1 MKKQRTLTNVETELS
16 YALRYKTG
24 NMLEIGQL
32 LNEARSFV
40 EHGQWLPWL
49 RRHTALS
56 ERTARN
62 YTAAAAWAATWA
74 AKSATVADFENQLGH
89 LSPRAIY
96 ALASGKYADEIVA
109 LVLSAAATEQRHLN
123 EGDVKEIAK
132 RGVKAPILK
141 EIEKAHAEAQ
151 KAEADAEAEAERLAA
166 ERQAT
171 LEAKR
176 AAWKAAE
183 AEAEAEAEAI
193 LDGGPD
199 AELPPT
205 AEPVA
210 ASSEM
215 FHLAMFEK
223 AIDMLRAVMTKP
235 LSTFAPAKISTDD
248 IEQVAAFLCEVTKQ
262 QKRRAA

>member
-1 MKKQRTLTNVETELS
+1 MKTQRTLTNVETELS
-16 YALRYKTG
+16 YALRCKTG
-24 NMLEIGQL
+24 NMLKIGQL

-74 AKSATVADFENQLGH
+74 VKSESVADFENQLGH

-96 ALASGKYADEIVA
+96 ALASGKYDDEVVA

-132 RGVKAPILK
+132 RGAKAAILK

-151 KAEADAEAEAERLAA
+151 KAEADAEAEAERQAA
-166 ERQAT
+166 ERQAI
-171 LEAKR
+171 LEAKW
-176 AAWKAAE
+176 AASKAE
-183 AEAEAEAEAI
+183 EAEAEAI

-199 AELPPT
+199 PDLPPT
-205 AEPVA
+205 AEPIA

-223 AIDMLRAVMTKP
+223 AIDMLRSVLTKP
-235 LSTFAPAKISTDD
+235 LHTFASAKISADD
-248 IEQVAAFLCEVTKQ
+248 IEQVTAFLQEVGRQ
-262 QKRRAA
+262 IAEKRSAA

>member
-1 MKKQRTLTNVETELS
+1 MKTQRTLTNVETELS
-16 YALRYKTG
+16 YALRYKSG

-62 YTAAAAWAATWA
+62 YMAAAAWTATWT
-74 AKSATVADFENQLGH
+74 AKSATVADFGH

-96 ALASGKYADEIVA
+96 ALASGKYDDEVVA

-123 EGDVKEIAK
+123 EQDVKEIAK
-132 RGVKAPILK
+132 RGAQAPILK
-141 EIEKAHAEAQ
+141 EIQQAQAEAQ
-151 KAEADAEAEAERLAA
+151 QAEAEAEAEAELLAA
-166 ERQAT
+166 ERQAI
-171 LEAKR
+171 LEAKW
-176 AAWKAAE
+176 AASKAE
-183 AEAEAEAEAI
+183 EAEAEAI

-199 AELPPT
+199 PDLPPT
-205 AEPVA
+205 AGPIA

-223 AIDMLRAVMTKP
+223 AIDMLRSVLTKP
-235 LSTFAPAKISTDD
+235 LHTFASAKISADD
-248 IEQVAAFLCEVTKQ
+248 IEQVTAFLQEVGRQ
-262 QKRRAA
+262 IAEKRSAA